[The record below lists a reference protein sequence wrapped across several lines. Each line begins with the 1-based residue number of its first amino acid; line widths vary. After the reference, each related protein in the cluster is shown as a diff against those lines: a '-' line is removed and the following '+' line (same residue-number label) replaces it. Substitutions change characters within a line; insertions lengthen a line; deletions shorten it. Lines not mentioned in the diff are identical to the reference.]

1 MKVDFK
7 KLTASAVSVAMIASL
22 SGCAMFDKDDDAVLA
37 VAEDYAEAVVKI
49 KPADIVSL
57 LVDPDDDLQESIEL
71 FVETEG
77 YSDDYA
83 AICDAIAGTLAYE
96 IDEESVESSKKNGEA
111 SVDIT
116 FSIADYQAAYDEVSE
131 NGGDL
136 DAFIAAIGDAD
147 KTEFNQTIEFSLE
160 DDEWLVD
167 DSGAEKVQELY
178 QFYLDA
184 FDFTF
189 TAPLIEYVDS
199 TEWYY
204 SDNGVYT
211 DYSQIELDIITTDE
225 GSEVPFEFTYEYY
238 RDGALVF
245 TSDVCTDQGH
255 WIEAY
260 YGPYY
265 DTAAATNAEG
275 NLVAGEYRCV
285 IYDLAGNVLADETC
299 TVEEGGSSVVI
310 PTGGGDMEEIWA
322 NGINDYWYSYSDGTG
337 YAMGEGEYD
346 TSESVIEYTC
356 EVEDTANL
364 AYYPVYY
371 EVYYAASGDMD
382 DAEFVYSATITPSEY
397 TNGYFYEFQY
407 VENGGLD
414 AGSYWFVGASDENG
428 TSIFFNVEATVS

>member
-57 LVDPDDDLQESIEL
+57 LVDPDDDLQESIEA

-77 YSDDYA
+77 YGDDYA

-96 IDEESVESSKKNGEA
+96 IDEESVESSKKKGEA

-116 FSIADYQAAYDEVSE
+116 FSIADYEAAYEEVSE

-136 DAFIAAIGDAD
+136 DAFIDAIGDAD
-147 KTEFNQTIEFSLE
+147 KTEFNQTIEFSYE

-167 DSGAEKVQELY
+167 DSGAENVQELY

-211 DYSQIELDIITTDE
+211 NYSQIELDIITTDE

-245 TSDVCTDQGH
+245 TSDVCEDQGH

-265 DTAAATNAEG
+265 DAAALTNADG
-275 NLVAGEYRCV
+275 NLVAGQYRCV

-299 TVEEGGSSVVI
+299 TVEEGGSSTVI
-310 PTGGGDMEEIWA
+310 PSGDGDMEEIWA

-364 AYYPVYY
+364 AFYPVYY

-382 DAEFVYSATITPSEY
+382 DAEFIYSATITPSEY
-397 TNGYFYEFQY
+397 TNGYFYEFLY

-414 AGSYWFVGASDENG
+414 AGSYWFVGASDANG
-428 TSIFFNVEATVS
+428 TSVFFNVEATVS